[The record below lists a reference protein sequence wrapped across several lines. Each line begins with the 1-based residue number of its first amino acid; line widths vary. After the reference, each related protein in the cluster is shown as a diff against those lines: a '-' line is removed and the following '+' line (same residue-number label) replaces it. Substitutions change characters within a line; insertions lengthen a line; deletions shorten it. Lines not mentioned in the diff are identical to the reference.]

1 MPKRFP
7 RPPGQPITYTPLET
21 AQYVS
26 RKARVQRGL
35 TLRPDRR
42 QGHSGGW
49 HLFFRSA
56 RGPAL
61 YGGCHRVTAQRYQEG
76 STGGSGGNG
85 LPPCPPAGT
94 DLNYT
99 WSFVDLGYD
108 LGLHLVQESWALVPG
123 TIPYWM
129 AQAHAYDP
137 ILYPTLDYGG
147 YQTASLS
154 DYGVRYDDLII
165 DRAWPDSQGD
175 GVSLVSQFFLIS
187 DTPTR
192 PSPSTA
198 FNNAYPNAPWRLV
211 SVTGLDFSSTSD
223 QGFENDT
230 YCDPGGGNH
239 LPPGYIPGQGPW
251 AYTCSCPDYSH
262 SETPYQVP
270 TYPSQRRSRNWPATR
285 PPFPCKHII
294 AAALAIA
301 DQGSVQQWSQ
311 EAEGD
316 LGISSQ

>member
-1 MPKRFP
+1 
-7 RPPGQPITYTPLET
+7 
-21 AQYVS
+21 
-26 RKARVQRGL
+26 VQRGL
-35 TLRPDRR
+35 TLRPERR
-42 QGHSGGW
+42 QGHPGGW

-61 YGGCHRVTAQRYQEG
+61 YGGCHRVTAQRYQED
-76 STGGSGGNG
+76 STGGNG

-94 DLNYT
+94 ALSYT

-108 LGLHLVQESWALVPG
+108 IGLHLMQESWALVPG
-123 TIPYWM
+123 TIAYWM
-129 AQAHAYDP
+129 AQANAYDP
-137 ILYPTLDYGG
+137 ILYPTLDFGG
-147 YQTASLS
+147 YQIVGFS
-154 DYGVRYDDLII
+154 DYGVGYDNLII

-175 GVSLVSQFFLIS
+175 QISLLSQFFLIS

-192 PSPSTA
+192 PSTSTD
-198 FNNAYPNAPWRLV
+198 FNDAYPNAPWRII

-230 YCDPGGGNH
+230 YCDPGGG

-251 AYTCSCPDYSH
+251 AYTCSCPDHSH

-270 TYPSQRRSRNWPATR
+270 TYPSQRRSRRWPATR
-285 PPFPCKHII
+285 PAFPCKHII

-301 DQGSVQQWSQ
+301 DQGSVHQWSQ

-316 LGISSQ
+316 LGQF